1 MLSKVIYKDTDSTC
15 SGRDTDS
22 ICSGRDTDSTC
33 SGRDTGS
40 TCLGTVRVQ
49 TIGTCTMHSR
59 GYNQQVYFCAGGYT
73 CSTCKDTV
81 GIHKLFV
88 QVWIIQAVPEQLGIP
103 AVPVPAQVQENA

>member
-1 MLSKVIYKDTDSTC
+1 MGIQEVLAKVYKRIQVVYTC
-15 SGRDTDS
+15 L
-22 ICSGRDTDSTC
+22 
-33 SGRDTGS
+33 GRDTGS

-59 GYNQQVYFCAGGYT
+59 GYNQKVYFCAGGYT

-88 QVWIIQAVPEQLGIP
+88 QVWIK
-103 AVPVPAQVQENA
+103 